1 MNRLV
6 EMVATVWRDGCRVAF
21 RRGRR
26 VARRPKFAHVGRGV
40 VRDSICRAGN
50 ADGACVLLGG
60 RDALERRA
68 HWAKTPGKAIA
79 AGAHSG
85 IAMSIGALT
94 TCCSSRAARG
104 NAVGS
109 RPAEGPP
116 PAADH
121 NVRPT
126 DVTLMSRLRQFLSLM
141 TVLVL
146 GAPAAAS
153 HGEIVSSCGRVFR
166 EGDCVRFQDLAQLRD
181 YVLPDTLNWEI
192 PGIYHVTGVPYDSPP
207 VCGDYAYSTHLRDV
221 VVEPCVPDTFGC
233 GRIIHYSEEYE
244 CDVWTQLTGGLSFLL
259 GDLGSFAVGDTVV
272 AIGIEDRS
280 SLPIPGTCADYGGFL
295 VRTEL
300 MPCPHPV
307 NPVLPT
313 SWGRVKAR
321 YR

>member
-1 MNRLV
+1 MIIFGPNNVVNLS
-6 EMVATVWRDGCRVAF
+6 VAAP
-21 RRGRR
+21 
-26 VARRPKFAHVGRGV
+26 RRPQV
-40 VRDSICRAGN
+40 
-50 ADGACVLLGG
+50 
-60 RDALERRA
+60 
-68 HWAKTPGKAIA
+68 
-79 AGAHSG
+79 
-85 IAMSIGALT
+85 T
-94 TCCSSRAARG
+94 TG
-104 NAVGS
+104 
-109 RPAEGPP
+109 
-116 PAADH
+116 
-121 NVRPT
+121 VRPT
-126 DVTLMSRLRQFLSLM
+126 EVTFMSRLRQLLSLM
-141 TVLVL
+141 IVLVL

-153 HGEIVSSCGRVFR
+153 HAETVSSCGRVLR

-181 YVLPDTLNWEI
+181 YVLPDTLVLEI
-192 PGIYHVTGVPYDSPP
+192 PGIYHITGVPYDSPP

-259 GDLGSFAVGDTVV
+259 GDLGPFGVGDTVV
-272 AIGIEDRS
+272 VIGIEDRS